1 MAPPPDT
8 VAERIAAENLIRRR
22 AAARLGG
29 AWIMVPLLFE
39 LICIGGFI
47 AWRYMQH
54 LVIHSDPWRELA
66 SDMGD
71 GMDRAFLAIAIILSI
86 TLFLTWHAGRHAGI
100 HCLHEGQ
107 PVGVNA
113 LGLYY
118 LATTVAAI
126 LVPVVGIGVGSGM
139 DELGGLFQRHLDI
152 GMLLAGIVALGN
164 LVPAILL
171 GLVYR
176 HLLRG
181 TQRSQGAG
189 LIAIDAAPSTEP
201 ATADQPVTVHDD
213 RPLA

>member
-1 MAPPPDT
+1 MASPPDT
-8 VAERIAAENLIRRR
+8 VAERIAAENLIRKR

-47 AWRYMQH
+47 AWRYVQH
-54 LVIHSDPWRELA
+54 LVIYNDPWRELI

-71 GMDRAFLAIAIILSI
+71 GMDRAFWVIGSILSI
-86 TLFLTWHAGRHAGI
+86 TLFLTWHAGRRAGI

-113 LGLYY
+113 IGLYY

-126 LVPVVGIGVGSGM
+126 LVPVVAIGIVSGM
-139 DELGGLFQRHLDI
+139 GELGDLFERHLDM
-152 GMLLAGIVALGN
+152 GMLLAGIIALGN

-176 HLLRG
+176 QLLRG

-189 LIAIDAAPSTEP
+189 LIAIGAASSTE
-201 ATADQPVTVHDD
+201 TGTVDQPVTAYDD